1 MLQQGT
7 RRVMETADFGG
18 FQPSVMTL
26 CLPSQYHHHNHHHH
40 LSGHGSATGGSDS
53 FRPYGGNPSSSA
65 TAAVAAAADLSLF
78 SPMSDSLKPAHHG
91 HYGGGGAGGSQPSHK
106 LMSIIQKSQAGLNS
120 EVERISSSSSLTNV
134 VGSNLNKLRQSAVP
148 PTSSS
153 ATALSPSRTVCSSS
167 SASISHHFNLVVGGK
182 EVGTGGMHSS
192 LSPWFIQQQQQQQQ
206 PIGSNKKRRQLSES
220 ASGSDDDHYHPDD
233 SGLLLEHHSL
243 SEGET
248 SGGGGGR
255 IGPSHHHQTVMG
267 LTGSAGH
274 LGSAMPVS
282 GNTGL
287 VPNNSVGGSSRK
299 NRQGKAVR
307 LSINARERRRM
318 HDLNDAL
325 DELRSVI
332 PYAHSPSVRKL
343 SKIAT
348 LLLAKNYIMMQANA
362 LDELRRV
369 VTYMNQTTGLSIPAS
384 VASMMTNPPGSNMQ
398 SSGNRSP
405 VGPTPTASAATNGQ
419 TSPPL
424 LPSADS
430 VCLSGMLAAESSNGS
445 SSNSGS
451 FAISGLLNKSSPAPS
466 ASAGKAITT
475 NNGQ

>member
-40 LSGHGSATGGSDS
+40 VSGHGSATGGSDS
-53 FRPYGGNPSSSA
+53 FRPYGGNPSSSSA
-65 TAAVAAAADLSLF
+65 AAVAAAADLSLF

-106 LMSIIQKSQAGLNS
+106 LMSIIKSQAGLNS

-134 VGSNLNKLRQSAVP
+134 GGSNLNKLRQSTVP
-148 PTSSS
+148 PTSS
-153 ATALSPSRTVCSSS
+153 ATASSPSRTACSSS

-182 EVGTGGMHSS
+182 EVGTTGMHPS

-206 PIGSNKKRRQLSES
+206 QQKPMGSNKKRRQLSES

-255 IGPSHHHQTVMG
+255 IGPSHHHPTVMG
-267 LTGSAGH
+267 LTASTGH
-274 LGSAMPVS
+274 LGAGMPLNGS
-282 GNTGL
+282 TGL
-287 VPNNSVGGSSRK
+287 VSNNSVGGSSRK

-398 SSGNRSP
+398 SSGNGSP
-405 VGPTPTASAATNGQ
+405 VGPPATPATNGQ

-424 LPSADS
+424 LPSAES
-430 VCLSGMLAAESSNGS
+430 VCLNGMLAAESSNGS
-445 SSNSGS
+445 SSNSSS

>member
-1 MLQQGT
+1 MFPF
-7 RRVMETADFGG
+7 VSI
-18 FQPSVMTL
+18 PVV
-26 CLPSQYHHHNHHHH
+26 
-40 LSGHGSATGGSDS
+40 SA
-53 FRPYGGNPSSSA
+53 
-65 TAAVAAAADLSLF
+65 
-78 SPMSDSLKPAHHG
+78 
-91 HYGGGGAGGSQPSHK
+91 
-106 LMSIIQKSQAGLNS
+106 
-120 EVERISSSSSLTNV
+120 
-134 VGSNLNKLRQSAVP
+134 
-148 PTSSS
+148 
-153 ATALSPSRTVCSSS
+153 
-167 SASISHHFNLVVGGK
+167 
-182 EVGTGGMHSS
+182 
-192 LSPWFIQQQQQQQQ
+192 
-206 PIGSNKKRRQLSES
+206 
-220 ASGSDDDHYHPDD
+220 GSDDDHYHPDD

-255 IGPSHHHQTVMG
+255 IGPSHHHPTVMG
-267 LTGSAGH
+267 LTASTGH
-274 LGSAMPVS
+274 LGAGMPLNGS
-282 GNTGL
+282 TGL
-287 VPNNSVGGSSRK
+287 VSNNSVGGSSRK

-398 SSGNRSP
+398 SSGNGSP
-405 VGPTPTASAATNGQ
+405 VGPPATAATNGQ

-430 VCLSGMLAAESSNGS
+430 VCLNGMLAAESSNGS
-445 SSNSGS
+445 SSNSSS

>member
-1 MLQQGT
+1 MDS
-7 RRVMETADFGG
+7 ADFGG

-40 LSGHGSATGGSDS
+40 PHLSHGTTTAPDS
-53 FRPYGGNPSSSA
+53 FRPYGSGGNPSSSA
-65 TAAVAAAADLSLF
+65 AAAAAAVAAAAADLSLF
-78 SPMSDSLKPAHHG
+78 APMSDSIKH
-91 HYGGGGAGGSQPSHK
+91 HYGGGSGGGGSLSGGGGGAGSQPSHK
-106 LMSIIQKSQAGLNS
+106 LMSIIKSQAGLS
-120 EVERISSSSSLTNV
+120 EAERISISGSTKARSTVPSSSGGGVSAGGI
-134 VGSNLNKLRQSAVP
+134 GSAG
-148 PTSSS
+148 
-153 ATALSPSRTVCSSS
+153 ATGPVA
-167 SASISHHFNLVVGGK
+167 
-182 EVGTGGMHSS
+182 GGMHPS

-206 PIGSNKKRRQLSES
+206 QPIGSSKKRRQLSES
-220 ASGSDDDHYHPDD
+220 ASGSDDEHFHPEDG
-233 SGLLLEHHSL
+233 GLLLEQHNSL

-248 SGGGGGR
+248 SGGGGMV
-255 IGPSHHHQTVMG
+255 GPSHHQSGMSLSG
-267 LTGSAGH
+267 MTGHSAG
-274 LGSAMPVS
+274 MPS
-282 GNTGL
+282 GGIG
-287 VPNNSVGGSSRK
+287 PNSGSSRK

-384 VASMMTNPPGSNMQ
+384 VTAMMTNPPGSNLNAAGA
-398 SSGNRSP
+398 SG
-405 VGPTPTASAATNGQ
+405 
-419 TSPPL
+419 
-424 LPSADS
+424 
-430 VCLSGMLAAESSNGS
+430 GS
-445 SSNSGS
+445 SSSPSTVALGPSSASPLPQPESLCNGILAEQSS
-451 FAISGLLNKSSPAPS
+451 SSSNNNFAISGLLNKSSPV
-466 ASAGKAITT
+466 GKATN